1 MIETFRNVASLL
13 LGYALMI
20 MANALFNTLLGIRME
35 MEQFGATVTGVVMSA
50 YFFGLLI
57 GARSV
62 SRVITRVGHIRCFG
76 LFASIISIT
85 ALVHILWVDPVVW
98 GVMRITSGFCMAGMI
113 TITESWLNARTDN
126 RHRGQV
132 LSWYMITNY
141 AAAGLGQFLLPL
153 ADPGEFV
160 LFCLISI
167 LFSAALIPV
176 MVTRASAPRPSPPAP
191 VSLTYLYR
199 LAPLACIGAVGAGMM
214 NANFYSL
221 APVFTQ
227 RIGLSLNQ
235 TSLFMATSVMSGML
249 LQWPLGRLSDR
260 VGRGNVLGGVTI
272 VTGIACFG
280 IALFGAQA
288 GAWLF
293 AMTAVY
299 GGTVFTVYSISSAQA
314 NDLSEP
320 DNLVMTAGA
329 LLIAFGIGAILGPMI
344 GGVVM
349 RTISPGALFGVN
361 GIIAVFI
368 ALYAFRRSA
377 AVQRA
382 RALGVFLPAPATQY
396 TSGLLYRRVRDQI
409 DRDLQR
415 YGQYSGRRF

>member
-35 MEQFGATVTGVVMSA
+35 LEQFGATVTGMVMSA
-50 YFFGLLI
+50 YFVGLLI

-98 GVMRITSGFCMAGMI
+98 GTMRIMSGFCMAGMI

-176 MVTRASAPRPSPPAP
+176 MVTRASAPRPSPPAR
-191 VSLTYLYR
+191 VSIKYLYR
-199 LAPLACIGAVGAGMM
+199 LAPLACIGAVGSGMM
-214 NANFYSL
+214 NASFYSL
-221 APVFTQ
+221 APVLPSESACRST
-227 RIGLSLNQ
+227 RHRCS
-235 TSLFMATSVMSGML
+235 
-249 LQWPLGRLSDR
+249 WRL
-260 VGRGNVLGGVTI
+260 
-272 VTGIACFG
+272 
-280 IALFGAQA
+280 
-288 GAWLF
+288 
-293 AMTAVY
+293 
-299 GGTVFTVYSISSAQA
+299 
-314 NDLSEP
+314 
-320 DNLVMTAGA
+320 
-329 LLIAFGIGAILGPMI
+329 
-344 GGVVM
+344 
-349 RTISPGALFGVN
+349 
-361 GIIAVFI
+361 
-368 ALYAFRRSA
+368 
-377 AVQRA
+377 
-382 RALGVFLPAPATQY
+382 
-396 TSGLLYRRVRDQI
+396 
-409 DRDLQR
+409 R
-415 YGQYSGRRF
+415 Y

>member
-1 MIETFRNVASLL
+1 MIDTFKNVASLL

-35 MEQFGATVTGVVMSA
+35 LEAFGASVTGVVMSA
-50 YFFGLLI
+50 YFLGLLI
-57 GARSV
+57 GARTV
-62 SRVITRVGHIRCFG
+62 SHLITRVGHIRCFG
-76 LFASIISIT
+76 LFASLISIS

-98 GVMRITSGFCMAGMI
+98 GLMRVMSGFCMAGMI
-113 TITESWLNARTDN
+113 TITESWLNARADN
-126 RHRGQV
+126 QHRGQV

-167 LFSAALIPV
+167 LFSAALVPV

-191 VSLTYLYR
+191 VSIKYLYR

-214 NANFYSL
+214 NANFYAL

-227 RIGLSLNQ
+227 RIGLSLHE
-235 TSLFMATSVMSGML
+235 TSVFMATAVMSGML

-260 VGRGNVLGGVTI
+260 VGRGNVLGGVTA
-272 VTGIACFG
+272 VTALACFG

-288 GAWLF
+288 GLWLF
-293 AMTAVY
+293 AMTALY
-299 GGTVFTVYSISSAQA
+299 GGTVFTVYSISSARA
-314 NDLSEP
+314 NDLSDP
-320 DNLVMTAGA
+320 DNLVKTAGA
-329 LLIAFGIGAILGPMI
+329 LLIAFGIGAIMGPML

-349 RTISPGALFGVN
+349 RAVSPGALFGLN
-361 GIIAVFI
+361 GIVALLI

-377 AVQRA
+377 AMRRV
-382 RALGVFLPAPATQY
+382 RALRVFLPTPGTQF

-409 DRDLQR
+409 DRDMRR
-415 YGQYSGRRF
+415 YSQQPGRRF

>member
-35 MEQFGATVTGVVMSA
+35 LEQFGATVTGVVMSA

-62 SRVITRVGHIRCFG
+62 SRVINRVGHIRCFG
-76 LFASIISIT
+76 LFASVISIS

-141 AAAGLGQFLLPL
+141 AAAGFGQFLLPL

-160 LFCLISI
+160 LFCVISI

-176 MVTRASAPRPSPPAP
+176 MVTRASAPKPSPPAR
-191 VSLTYLYR
+191 VSIGYLYR

-214 NANFYSL
+214 NANFYGL

-235 TSLFMATSVMSGML
+235 TSLFMAVSVLSGML

-260 VGRGNVLGGVTI
+260 VGRSNVLGSVTI
-272 VTGIACFG
+272 ATSLACFG
-280 IALFGAQA
+280 IAVFGDQA
-288 GAWLF
+288 GSWLF
-293 AMTAVY
+293 AMAALY
-299 GGTVFTVYSISSAQA
+299 GGTVFTIYSISSAQA

-320 DNLVMTAGA
+320 DKLVMTAGA

-344 GGVVM
+344 GGVAM
-349 RTISPGALFGVN
+349 RTVSPGALFGVN
-361 GIIAVFI
+361 GVIALVI
-368 ALYAFRRSA
+368 ALYAFRKSA
-377 AVQRA
+377 PMQRA
-382 RALGVFLPAPATQY
+382 RGLGVFLPTPGSQF

-409 DRDLQR
+409 DRDLRR

>member
-35 MEQFGATVTGVVMSA
+35 LEQFGATVTGVVMSA

-62 SRVITRVGHIRCFG
+62 SRVINRVGHIRCFG
-76 LFASIISIT
+76 LFASVISIS

-153 ADPGEFV
+153 ADPAEFV

-176 MVTRASAPRPSPPAP
+176 MVTRASAPKPSPPAR
-191 VSLTYLYR
+191 VSLGYLYR

-235 TSLFMATSVMSGML
+235 TSLFMAVSVLSGMV

-260 VGRGNVLGGVTI
+260 IGRSNVLGSVTI
-272 VTGIACFG
+272 ATGLACFG
-280 IALFGAQA
+280 IAAFGAQA
-288 GAWLF
+288 GSWLF

-314 NDLSEP
+314 NDLSDP

-344 GGVVM
+344 GGVAM
-349 RTISPGALFGVN
+349 RAISPGALFGVN
-361 GIIAVFI
+361 GIIALFI
-368 ALYAFRRSA
+368 ALYAFRHSA
-377 AVQRA
+377 PIRRA
-382 RALGVFLPAPATQY
+382 RGLGVFLPTPGSQF

-409 DRDLQR
+409 DRDMR
-415 YGQYSGRRF
+415 RFGQYSGRRF